1 MALVQQFYS
10 DRLEELQDSEN
21 EKARDHRAK
30 MSWLEERIDLLA
42 TIDEEVVEL
51 EAECVLLK
59 QELELRREELRIAT
73 EHRMQAQ
80 LELKERKNDRRVA
93 LAVFDKQLATLEEQV
108 ALGDVSSFVGRVERA
123 VLYLWNDEKTGRAV
137 PAEVKQELPD
147 LGSSF
152 VLAHCLDGAFLQED
166 ENDRGRRRDPM
177 SPESFY
183 RCLTEVVL
191 QGAMLKAAMIL
202 PVHF

>member
-1 MALVQQFYS
+1 MAMVQQFYS
-10 DRLEELQDSEN
+10 DRLDELQDSEN

-30 MSWLEERIDLLA
+30 MSWLNDRIDLLA
-42 TIDEEVVEL
+42 SIDDEVAEL
-51 EAECVLLK
+51 EKECVVLL

-80 LELKERKNDRRVA
+80 LELKERKNNRRVA

-108 ALGDVSSFVGRVERA
+108 ALGDVSTFVGRVERA
-123 VLYLWNDEKTGRAV
+123 MLYLWNDEPTGRAV
-137 PAEVKQELPD
+137 PVEVKSELPD

-152 VLAHCLDGAFLQED
+152 VLAHCLDCAFLQERED
-166 ENDRGRRRDPM
+166 DLGRRRYPM
-177 SPESFY
+177 GPKTFY
-183 RCLTEVVL
+183 RCLIEVVL

-202 PVHF
+202 PVHL